1 MTHCRP
7 LPNSQL
13 FDFGR
18 TPTLAPGATHRQL
31 FAVTTDGIALAGW
44 DGSRKAY
51 KGGYSIGVHT
61 GGRTAMAELPL
72 EVAETITLST
82 IPPPRPN

>member
-1 MTHCRP
+1 M
-7 LPNSQL
+7 
-13 FDFGR
+13 
-18 TPTLAPGATHRQL
+18 
-31 FAVTTDGIALAGW
+31 TTDGIALAGW